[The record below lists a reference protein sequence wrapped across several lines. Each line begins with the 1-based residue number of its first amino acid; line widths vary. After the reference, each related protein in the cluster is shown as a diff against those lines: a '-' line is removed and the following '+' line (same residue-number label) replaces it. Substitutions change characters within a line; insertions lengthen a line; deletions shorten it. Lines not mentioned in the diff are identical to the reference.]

1 MGAYGTLK
9 YYVRIDFHKNAYYGH
24 TDLFSALKVRLRK
37 TCEFSVSR
45 FEVIGAVPFHL
56 DPGFEQPWPRAAQSI
71 FQIKKAHPG
80 SGRTST
86 PLLVL
91 QTSAV
96 KLVTLDRD
104 RSPL

>member
-37 TCEFSVSR
+37 TCEFSVSS

-71 FQIKKAHPG
+71 FQIKRHTREVVELQP
-80 SGRTST
+80 
-86 PLLVL
+86 PLLGV
-91 QTSAV
+91 Q
-96 KLVTLDRD
+96 
-104 RSPL
+104 P